1 MKKRF
6 EEFLEK
12 RKLDIVTAVLKLVDR
27 VGVAGVTTKRIAHEV
42 GFVEGALYKHFNS
55 KNEIF
60 HRLLEIAEI
69 QLRDNFKELQACEA
83 DPEQWLRE
91 WFVFVISYLEDFPG
105 IYRIL
110 FSDAL
115 YNEDKELFKKF
126 KSITWN
132 IKERLEEML
141 RHGKQQKI
149 FRPDLDAETSSI
161 MYLGMI
167 HTSFTLWNVFEER
180 RKSLRDVSRPLFTQ
194 FMNSLLA
201 NKEALP

>member
-6 EEFLEK
+6 DEFLEK

-27 VGVAGVTTKRIAHEV
+27 VGVSDVTTKLIAREV

-60 HRLLEIAEI
+60 HRLLEISEM
-69 QLRDNFKELQACEA
+69 QVKDKFKELDARGL

-91 WFVFVISYLEDFPG
+91 WFGFVIAYLEDFPG

-115 YNEDKELFKKF
+115 YHEGQGTF
-126 KSITWN
+126 
-132 IKERLEEML
+132 
-141 RHGKQQKI
+141 
-149 FRPDLDAETSSI
+149 
-161 MYLGMI
+161 
-167 HTSFTLWNVFEER
+167 
-180 RKSLRDVSRPLFTQ
+180 
-194 FMNSLLA
+194 
-201 NKEALP
+201 

>member
-6 EEFLEK
+6 DEFLEK

-27 VGVAGVTTKRIAHEV
+27 VGVAGVTTKRIAREV

-60 HRLLEIAEI
+60 HRLLEIAKMQVNDKFSEMDA
-69 QLRDNFKELQACEA
+69 QGL
-83 DPEQWLRE
+83 DPEKWLRE
-91 WFVFVISYLEDFPG
+91 WFVFVIAYLEEFPG

-115 YNEDKELFKKF
+115 YNEDKELFTEF

-132 IKERLEEML
+132 LKERLERTL
-141 RHGKQQKI
+141 RVGKERNI
-149 FRPDLDAETSSI
+149 FRPDIDPETSAI

-167 HTSFTLWNVFEER
+167 HTAFTLWNVFEER
-180 RKSLRDVSRPLFTQ
+180 SKSLPEISRPLFTE

-201 NKEALP
+201 GKEVAR

>member
-6 EEFLEK
+6 DDFLEK

-42 GFVEGALYKHFNS
+42 GVVEGALYKHFDS

-69 QLRDNFKELQACEA
+69 QVNDKFREMEARQLGPEQKLRD
-83 DPEQWLRE
+83 
-91 WFVFVISYLEDFPG
+91 WFQFVIAYLEDFPG

-126 KSITWN
+126 KSITWSLKDHVQGMIRAGREQN
-132 IKERLEEML
+132 VFKPEVNC
-141 RHGKQQKI
+141 
-149 FRPDLDAETSSI
+149 ETSAI
-161 MYLGMI
+161 IYLGMI

-180 RKSLRDVSRPLFTQ
+180 SQSLRDISQPIFSEY
-194 FMNSLLA
+194 MKSLLKGEEVA
-201 NKEALP
+201 S

>member
-6 EEFLEK
+6 DAFLEK

-27 VGVAGVTTKRIAHEV
+27 VGVSGVTTKRIAHEV

-60 HRLLEIAEI
+60 HLLLEIADM
-69 QLRDNFKELQACEA
+69 QVNDKFKEMDARNLA
-83 DPEQWLRE
+83 PENWLRE
-91 WFVFVISYLEDFPG
+91 WFYFVIAYLEDFPG

-115 YNEDKELFKKF
+115 YNEDKELFTKF

-132 IKERLEEML
+132 LKESFEAMIARGCE
-141 RHGKQQKI
+141 QKV
-149 FRPDLDAETSSI
+149 FRTGIDPDTAAI

-167 HTSFTLWNVFEER
+167 HTSFTLWNVFEGR
-180 RKSLRDVSRPLFTQ
+180 SKSLRSISEPLLEA
-194 FMNSLLA
+194 FMGMLLPGG
-201 NKEALP
+201 EADR

>member
-6 EEFLEK
+6 DTFLEK

-27 VGVAGVTTKRIAHEV
+27 VGVAGVTTKRIAREV
-42 GFVEGALYKHFNS
+42 GFVEGALYKHFSS

-60 HRLLEIAEI
+60 HRLLEIAEM
-69 QLRDNFKELQACEA
+69 QVNDKFREMDAGHFGPEQMLRD
-83 DPEQWLRE
+83 
-91 WFVFVISYLEDFPG
+91 WFQFVIAYLEDFPG

-126 KSITWN
+126 KSITWSL
-132 IKERLEEML
+132 KERVEGMIRAGRE
-141 RHGKQQKI
+141 QKI
-149 FRPDLDAETSSI
+149 FNPEVNCETSAI
-161 MYLGMI
+161 IYLGMI

-180 RKSLRDVSRPLFTQ
+180 SQSLRDISKPIFSEY
-194 FMNSLLA
+194 MKSLLKGEEVA
-201 NKEALP
+201 S

>member
-6 EEFLEK
+6 DSFLEK

-27 VGVAGVTTKRIAHEV
+27 VGVAGVTTKRIALEV
-42 GFVEGALYKHFNS
+42 GVVEGALYKHFNS

-60 HRLLEIAEI
+60 HRLLEIAEM
-69 QLRDNFKELQACEA
+69 QVNDKFKEMEA
-83 DPEQWLRE
+83 RALGPEEKLRE
-91 WFVFVISYLEDFPG
+91 WFHFVIAYLEDFPG

-115 YNEDKELFKKF
+115 YNEDKELFEKF

-132 IKERLEEML
+132 LKDRLEEMI
-141 RHGKQQKI
+141 RAGKKQKI
-149 FRPDLDAETSSI
+149 FKPDVNNEISAI
-161 MYLGMI
+161 IYLGMV

-180 RKSLRDVSRPLFTQ
+180 TQSLHDISKPLFAEFMKSL
-194 FMNSLLA
+194 LLE
-201 NKEALP
+201 KEVVQ

>member
-6 EEFLEK
+6 DAFLEK
-12 RKLDIVTAVLKLVDR
+12 RKLDIITAVLKLVDR

-60 HRLLEIAEI
+60 HRLLEIAEM
-69 QLRDNFKELQACEA
+69 QVNDKFKEMDANGLE
-83 DPEQWLRE
+83 PEQWLRD
-91 WFVFVISYLEDFPG
+91 WFVFVIAYLEDFPG

-115 YNEDKELFKKF
+115 YNEDKQLFKKF
-126 KSITWN
+126 KSITWSL
-132 IKERLEEML
+132 KDRLEGML
-141 RHGKQQKI
+141 RIGRERKA
-149 FRPDLDAETSSI
+149 FRPDIDPETSAI

-180 RKSLRDVSRPLFTQ
+180 SKSLREISRPLFAA
-194 FMNSLLA
+194 FMNSLLLS
-201 NKEALP
+201 KEAVQ

>member
-1 MKKRF
+1 MKKIF
-6 EEFLEK
+6 DDFLEK

-42 GFVEGALYKHFNS
+42 GVVEGALYKHFDS

-60 HRLLEIAEI
+60 HRLLDIAEI
-69 QLRDNFKELQACEA
+69 QVNDKFREMDARELK
-83 DPEQWLRE
+83 PEQKLRE
-91 WFVFVISYLEDFPG
+91 WFQFVIAYLEDFPG

-126 KSITWN
+126 KSITWSL
-132 IKERLEEML
+132 KEHVEGMIRAGRE
-141 RHGKQQKI
+141 QKI
-149 FRPDLDAETSSI
+149 FKPEVNCETSAI
-161 MYLGMI
+161 IYLGMI

-180 RKSLRDVSRPLFTQ
+180 SQGLRDISKPIFSEYMKSLLH
-194 FMNSLLA
+194 
-201 NKEALP
+201 KEEVAS

>member
-6 EEFLEK
+6 DEFLEK

-27 VGVAGVTTKRIAHEV
+27 VGVAGVTIKRIAHEV
-42 GFVEGALYKHFNS
+42 GFAEGALYKHFNS

-60 HRLLEIAEI
+60 HRLLEISEMQI
-69 QLRDNFKELQACEA
+69 NDKFKEMDTRGLDQ
-83 DPEQWLRE
+83 EQWLRE
-91 WFVFVISYLEDFPG
+91 WFFFVIAYLEDFPG

-115 YNEDKELFKKF
+115 YNEDKELFIKF
-126 KSITWN
+126 KSITMN
-132 IKERLEEML
+132 LKEDLEEMI
-141 RHGKQQKI
+141 RIGMERKI
-149 FRPDLDAETSSI
+149 FRPDMNPEISAI

-180 RKSLRDVSRPLFTQ
+180 SKSLLEISKPLFDE
-194 FMNSLLA
+194 FINSLLLG
-201 NKEALP
+201 KEAIK

>member
-6 EEFLEK
+6 DAFLEK

-60 HRLLEIAEI
+60 HRLLEISEMQCNDKFREMDARA
-69 QLRDNFKELQACEA
+69 LG
-83 DPEQWLRE
+83 PEEKLRE
-91 WFVFVISYLEDFPG
+91 WFHFVIAYLEEFPG

-115 YNEDKELFKKF
+115 YNEDKELFKRF
-126 KSITWN
+126 KSITWSL
-132 IKERLEEML
+132 KEHLEEMI
-141 RHGKQQKI
+141 RVGKKQKI
-149 FRPDLDAETSSI
+149 FKPDVNCEISAI
-161 MYLGMI
+161 IYLGMI

-180 RKSLRDVSRPLFTQ
+180 SKSLRDISRPLFEE
-194 FMNSLLA
+194 FMNSLLLDR
-201 NKEALP
+201 EAVQ

>member
-6 EEFLEK
+6 DDFLEK

-42 GFVEGALYKHFNS
+42 GFVEGALYKHFDS

-60 HRLLEIAEI
+60 HRLLEISEI
-69 QLRDNFKELQACEA
+69 QVNDKFNELDARGLG
-83 DPEQWLRE
+83 PEQWLRE
-91 WFVFVISYLEDFPG
+91 WFVFVIAYLEDFPG

-115 YNEDKELFKKF
+115 YNEDKELFQKF
-126 KSITWN
+126 KSITWKL
-132 IKERLEEML
+132 KECLEAML
-141 RHGKQQKI
+141 RNGREQKI
-149 FRPDLDAETSSI
+149 FRSDVNPETTAI

-180 RKSLRDVSRPLFTQ
+180 ARGLREISGPLFDE
-194 FMNSLLA
+194 FMNSLLV
-201 NKEALP
+201 KGEVRP

>member
-6 EEFLEK
+6 DEFLEK

-27 VGVAGVTTKRIAHEV
+27 VGVSGVTTKLIAREV

-60 HRLLEIAEI
+60 HRLLEISEMQVNEKFSDMDA
-69 QLRDNFKELQACEA
+69 QGL
-83 DPEQWLRE
+83 DPEKWLGE
-91 WFVFVISYLEDFPG
+91 WFTFVIAYLEDFPG

-115 YNEDKELFKKF
+115 CNEDKKLFTEF
-126 KSITWN
+126 KSITWSL
-132 IKERLEEML
+132 KERLERTL
-141 RHGKQQKI
+141 RAGRERNI
-149 FRPDLDAETSSI
+149 FRPDIDPETSAI

-167 HTSFTLWNVFEER
+167 HTAFTLWNVFEER
-180 RKSLRDVSRPLFTQ
+180 SKSLREISRPLFAEY
-194 FMNSLLA
+194 MNSLLA
-201 NKEALP
+201 VRRGGR

>member
-6 EEFLEK
+6 DNFLEK
-12 RKLDIVTAVLKLVDR
+12 RKLDIITAVLKLVDR

-60 HRLLEIAEI
+60 HRLLEIS
-69 QLRDNFKELQACEA
+69 ELQLNDKFREIDAQGLG
-83 DPEQWLRE
+83 PEQWLRE
-91 WFVFVISYLEDFPG
+91 WFTFVIAYLEDFPG

-126 KSITWN
+126 KSIAWSL
-132 IKERLEEML
+132 KDRLEGML
-141 RHGKQQKI
+141 RVGRERKA
-149 FRPDLDAETSSI
+149 FRPDLDPETSAI

-180 RKSLRDVSRPLFTQ
+180 SKSLRDISRPLFAE
-194 FMNSLLA
+194 FMNSLLPS
-201 NKEALP
+201 KEAAS

>member
-6 EEFLEK
+6 NAFLEK

-42 GFVEGALYKHFNS
+42 GVVEGALYKHFNS

-60 HRLLEIAEI
+60 QRLLEIAEL
-69 QLRDNFKELQACEA
+69 QVTDKFREMEAGELG
-83 DPEQWLRE
+83 PEQKLRE
-91 WFVFVISYLEDFPG
+91 WFQFAIAYLEDFPG

-115 YNEDKELFKKF
+115 CNEDKELFKRF

-132 IKERLEEML
+132 LRDRLEEII
-141 RHGKQQKI
+141 RAGKKQSI
-149 FRPDLDAETSSI
+149 FRPDVNCEISAI

-167 HTSFTLWNVFEER
+167 HTSFTYWNVFEER
-180 RKSLRDVSRPLFTQ
+180 SQSLLDISKPLFAEYIKSLILV
-194 FMNSLLA
+194 
-201 NKEALP
+201 KEVVQ

>member
-6 EEFLEK
+6 DQFLEK

-42 GFVEGALYKHFNS
+42 GVGEGALYKHFNS

-60 HRLLEIAEI
+60 HRLLEIAEM
-69 QLRDNFKELQACEA
+69 QVNDKFREMDAGDLGPDQK
-83 DPEQWLRE
+83 LRE
-91 WFVFVISYLEDFPG
+91 WFHFVIAYLEDFPG

-126 KSITWN
+126 KSITWSLKDRVEAM
-132 IKERLEEML
+132 IRAGKEGR
-141 RHGKQQKI
+141 I
-149 FRPDLDAETSSI
+149 FKPEVDCETSAI
-161 MYLGMI
+161 ICLGMI

-180 RKSLRDVSRPLFTQ
+180 SQSLRDISGPIFGEY
-194 FMNSLLA
+194 MKSLLQGEGVA
-201 NKEALP
+201 Q

>member
-6 EEFLEK
+6 DTFLEK

-60 HRLLEIAEI
+60 HRLLEIAEM
-69 QLRDNFKELQACEA
+69 QVNDKFKEMDAREL
-83 DPEQWLRE
+83 DPERWLRE
-91 WFVFVISYLEDFPG
+91 WFVFVIAYLEDFPG

-115 YNEDKELFKKF
+115 YNEDKELFTRF

-132 IKERLEEML
+132 LKDRLEGTIRTGRE
-141 RHGKQQKI
+141 RKI
-149 FRPDLDAETSSI
+149 FRSAVSPEISAI

-180 RKSLRDVSRPLFTQ
+180 SKSLRDISAPLFAE
-194 FMNSLLA
+194 FMKSLLMG
-201 NKEALP
+201 KEAVQ

>member
-6 EEFLEK
+6 DSFLEK
-12 RKLDIVTAVLKLVDR
+12 RKLDIITAVLKLVDR

-42 GFVEGALYKHFNS
+42 GVVEGALYKHFDS

-60 HRLLEIAEI
+60 HRLLEIAEM
-69 QLRDNFKELQACEA
+69 QVSDKFKEMEACQL
-83 DPEQWLRE
+83 DPEQKLRE
-91 WFVFVISYLEDFPG
+91 WFQFVIAYLEDFPG

-126 KSITWN
+126 KSITWDLKDQVEGM
-132 IKERLEEML
+132 IRAGKERM
-141 RHGKQQKI
+141 I
-149 FRPDLDAETSSI
+149 FKPEVNCETSAI
-161 MYLGMI
+161 IYLGMI

-180 RKSLRDVSRPLFTQ
+180 SQSLHDISRPIFSEYMKSLMLREEVAS
-194 FMNSLLA
+194 
-201 NKEALP
+201 

>member
-6 EEFLEK
+6 ENFLEK

-60 HRLLEIAEI
+60 HRLLEISEV
-69 QLRDNFKELQACEA
+69 QLSDSFREMDARDLG
-83 DPEQWLRE
+83 PEQKLRE
-91 WFVFVISYLEDFPG
+91 WFQFVIAYLEDFPG

-110 FSDAL
+110 FSDDL

-126 KSITWN
+126 KSIAWDL
-132 IKERLEEML
+132 KERLEKIIRLGKKRMIFKPDVNCEMSA
-141 RHGKQQKI
+141 I
-149 FRPDLDAETSSI
+149 I
-161 MYLGMI
+161 YLGMI
-167 HTSFTLWNVFEER
+167 HTSFTLCNVFEER
-180 RKSLRDVSRPLFTQ
+180 SKSLRDISGPLFAE
-194 FMNSLLA
+194 FMKSLLL
-201 NKEALP
+201 EEVVR

>member
-6 EEFLEK
+6 DDFLEN

-27 VGVAGVTTKRIAHEV
+27 VGVSNVTTKRIAKEV

-60 HRLLEIAEI
+60 HRLLEISEM
-69 QLRDNFKELQACEA
+69 QLNDKFREMDTRGFG
-83 DPEQWLRE
+83 PEQWLRE
-91 WFVFVISYLEDFPG
+91 WFVFVIAYLEDFPG

-115 YNEDKELFKKF
+115 YNEDKKLFTKF
-126 KSITWN
+126 KSIAWEL
-132 IKERLEEML
+132 KDRLEGMIRSGRE
-141 RHGKQQKI
+141 QKV
-149 FRPDLDAETSSI
+149 FRPDLDPETSAL
-161 MYLGMI
+161 MYMGMI

-180 RKSLRDVSRPLFTQ
+180 SKSLRDVSRPLFAE
-194 FMNSLLA
+194 FMNSLLLD
-201 NKEALP
+201 KEVVQ

>member
-6 EEFLEK
+6 ENFLEK

-60 HRLLEIAEI
+60 HRLLEISEV
-69 QLRDNFKELQACEA
+69 QLSDSFREMDARDLG
-83 DPEQWLRE
+83 PEQKLRE
-91 WFVFVISYLEDFPG
+91 WFQFVIAYLEDFPG

-110 FSDAL
+110 FSDDL

-126 KSITWN
+126 KSIAWDL
-132 IKERLEEML
+132 KERLEKIIRLGKKRMIFKPDVNCEMSA
-141 RHGKQQKI
+141 I
-149 FRPDLDAETSSI
+149 I
-161 MYLGMI
+161 YLGMI

-180 RKSLRDVSRPLFTQ
+180 SKSLRDISGPLFAE
-194 FMNSLLA
+194 FMKSLLL
-201 NKEALP
+201 EEVVR

>member
-6 EEFLEK
+6 DEFLEK
-12 RKLDIVTAVLKLVDR
+12 RKLDIVTAVLKLVDL
-27 VGVAGVTTKRIAHEV
+27 VGVAGVTTKLIAKEV
-42 GFVEGALYKHFNS
+42 GFVEGALYRHFAS

-60 HRLLEIAEI
+60 HRLLEIAEL
-69 QLRDNFKELQACEA
+69 QLNEKFKEMDARKL

-91 WFVFVISYLEDFPG
+91 WFDFVIAYLEDFPG

-110 FSDAL
+110 FSDSL
-115 YNEDKELFKKF
+115 CNEEKKLFAKF

-132 IKERLEEML
+132 IKEQLQAVL
-141 RHGKQQKI
+141 REGQGLKI
-149 FRPDLDAETSSI
+149 IRADIHPETSAL

-180 RKSLRDVSRPLFTQ
+180 AKSLRDVSKPLFNA
-194 FMNSLLA
+194 FMKSLLLG
-201 NKEALP
+201 KEAAQ

>member
-6 EEFLEK
+6 DTFLEK

-27 VGVAGVTTKRIAHEV
+27 VGVSGVTTKRIAREV
-42 GFVEGALYKHFNS
+42 GVAEGALYKHFNS

-60 HRLLEIAEI
+60 HRLLEIAEM
-69 QLRDNFKELQACEA
+69 QVNEKFKEMDARGL
-83 DPEQWLRE
+83 DPEHWLRE
-91 WFVFVISYLEDFPG
+91 WFHFIIAYLEDFPG

-132 IKERLEEML
+132 LKDSFQGMIAAGRE
-141 RHGKQQKI
+141 QKV
-149 FRPDLDAETSSI
+149 FRAAVDPETSAI

-180 RKSLRDVSRPLFTQ
+180 GKGLRSISEPLLDAFLNALRP
-194 FMNSLLA
+194 NR
-201 NKEALP
+201 EAVP

>member
-1 MKKRF
+1 KRF
-6 EEFLEK
+6 ENFLEK

-60 HRLLEIAEI
+60 HRLLEISEV
-69 QLRDNFKELQACEA
+69 QLSDSFREMDARDLG
-83 DPEQWLRE
+83 PEQKLRE
-91 WFVFVISYLEDFPG
+91 WFQFVIAYLEDFPG

-110 FSDAL
+110 FSDDL

-126 KSITWN
+126 KSIAWDL
-132 IKERLEEML
+132 KERLEKIIRLGKKRMIFKPDVNCEMSA
-141 RHGKQQKI
+141 I
-149 FRPDLDAETSSI
+149 I
-161 MYLGMI
+161 YLGMI

-180 RKSLRDVSRPLFTQ
+180 SKSLRDISRPLFAE
-194 FMNSLLA
+194 FMKSLLL
-201 NKEALP
+201 EEVVR

>member
-6 EEFLEK
+6 DEFLEK

-27 VGVAGVTTKRIAHEV
+27 VGVAGVTTKRIAREV
-42 GFVEGALYKHFNS
+42 GFAEGALYKHFDS

-60 HRLLEIAEI
+60 HRLLEIAAM
-69 QLRDNFKELQACEA
+69 QVNDKFKELDARGL

-91 WFVFVISYLEDFPG
+91 FFAFVIDYLQEFPG

-115 YNEDKELFKKF
+115 YNEDKKLFTKF
-126 KSITWN
+126 KSITMN
-132 IKERLEEML
+132 LKESLQKKFRLGMK
-141 RHGKQQKI
+141 RKI
-149 FRPDLDAETSSI
+149 FRPDINPETSAI

-180 RKSLRDVSRPLFTQ
+180 SKSLRDISRPLFAE
-194 FMNSLLA
+194 FMNSLLPK
-201 NKEALP
+201 KEAVQ

>member
-1 MKKRF
+1 MKKIF
-6 EEFLEK
+6 DDFLEK

-42 GFVEGALYKHFNS
+42 GVVEGALYKHFDS

-60 HRLLEIAEI
+60 HRLLDIAEI
-69 QLRDNFKELQACEA
+69 QVNDKFREMDARELK
-83 DPEQWLRE
+83 PEQKLRE
-91 WFVFVISYLEDFPG
+91 WFQFVIAYLEDFPG

-126 KSITWN
+126 KSITWSL
-132 IKERLEEML
+132 KEHVEGMIHAGRE
-141 RHGKQQKI
+141 QKI
-149 FRPDLDAETSSI
+149 FKPEVNCETSAI
-161 MYLGMI
+161 IYLGMI

-180 RKSLRDVSRPLFTQ
+180 SRSLCDISQPLFSEYMKSLLHGE
-194 FMNSLLA
+194 
-201 NKEALP
+201 EAAS

>member
-6 EEFLEK
+6 DTFLEK

-42 GFVEGALYKHFNS
+42 GVVEGALYKHFDS

-69 QLRDNFKELQACEA
+69 QVNDKFKEMEA
-83 DPEQWLRE
+83 RELGPEQKMRD
-91 WFVFVISYLEDFPG
+91 WFQFVIAYLEDFPG

-126 KSITWN
+126 KSITWSL
-132 IKERLEEML
+132 KEHVEGMIRAGRE
-141 RHGKQQKI
+141 QKI
-149 FRPDLDAETSSI
+149 FKSEVNCETSAI
-161 MYLGMI
+161 IYLGMI

-180 RKSLRDVSRPLFTQ
+180 SQSLRDISKPIFSEY
-194 FMNSLLA
+194 MKSLLKGEEVA
-201 NKEALP
+201 P